1 MDSQNIPL
9 DVGTTDNSRKF
20 EVSLPIVYKKLCLT
34 LALGNRILIFLR
46 AMMMNL
52 LYHFIHPVPFV
63 KMIQFPLFLPAK
75 PMAMAYSYLMDSVGR
90 FVIFHKVA

>member
-9 DVGTTDNSRKF
+9 DVGTADNSRKL
-20 EVSLPIVYKKLCLT
+20 EVSLPIVYKKLSLT

-63 KMIQFPLFLPAK
+63 MIRFPLFLPAK
-75 PMAMAYSYLMDSVGR
+75 SMVMAYSYLMDSVGR
-90 FVIFHKVA
+90 SVIFIR